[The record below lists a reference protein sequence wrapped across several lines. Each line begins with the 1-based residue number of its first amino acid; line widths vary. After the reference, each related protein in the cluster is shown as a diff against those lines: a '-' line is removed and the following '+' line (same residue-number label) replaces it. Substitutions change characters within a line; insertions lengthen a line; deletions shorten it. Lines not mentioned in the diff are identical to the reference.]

1 MHYVIFGKFQSQNKP
16 LNDKVKV
23 FLWDKTSLV
32 AMFAYKYLKHKPKL
46 NSYTQDVYFLG
57 KATVY
62 KLESNQFEPDSS
74 GDTIMLDSNIFQNF
88 RYPET
93 EISNINLNAYCSKL
107 NDSNIVIQLVNLN

>member
-1 MHYVIFGKFQSQNKP
+1 MHYIIFGKFQSQNKP

-23 FLWDKTSLV
+23 FLWEKTSLV

-62 KLESNQFEPDSS
+62 KLEPNQFEPDNS

-88 RYPET
+88 RYPEI
-93 EISNINLNAYCSKL
+93 EISNINLNAYCEKL
-107 NDSNIVIQLVNLN
+107 NDPNIVIQLVNLN